1 MLRDGQYA
9 RRGGACLNDNV
20 WKLKSYEKAILYCD
34 ISATALRLFRDIEC
48 ARFSAESRM
57 PNLDYVLDLFAIAA
71 TGERE
76 RIERF
81 RLSHVSAQ
89 EAERLARAYVK
100 NIVVQ
105 GKRVD
110 LCAIKNQVG
119 VVVKEITQN
128 DIVAVNEAALG
139 LQKEEDA
146 AYGLTAVKPLRRP
159 HRALRP

>member
-1 MLRDGQYA
+1 MA
-9 RRGGACLNDNV
+9 
-20 WKLKSYEKAILYCD
+20 
-34 ISATALRLFRDIEC
+34 
-48 ARFSAESRM
+48 
-57 PNLDYVLDLFAIAA
+57 NLDYVLDLFAIAA

-81 RLSHVSAQ
+81 RLRHVSAQ

-105 GKRVD
+105 GNRVD

-128 DIVAVNEAALG
+128 DIVAVNEAALA